1 MELKNGE
8 IHDIISID
16 LEGGRFMLLEFTCS
30 NHKSIGEKI
39 VFSTLAG
46 KDNSHNKELILF
58 ERNRI
63 VKSAVIYGAN
73 GSGKSN
79 LIDAIS
85 FVKNLV
91 VQSIRHQPGDG
102 IRQIPHKLLGI
113 ERDSEYTLQ
122 FVTKNVRYAYGFTL
136 CKTLIVDEYLYYFP
150 NGKQVKIFE

>member
-102 IRQIPHKLLGI
+102 IR
-113 ERDSEYTLQ
+113 
-122 FVTKNVRYAYGFTL
+122 
-136 CKTLIVDEYLYYFP
+136 
-150 NGKQVKIFE
+150 